1 MILRID
7 ASILIFLSVVLFVGQ
22 VSEVQRIVKLGQVA
36 SGFLFILCIHIYFF
50 ILSSTPKCFFFS
62 LLFPPLH
69 PALGTL
75 RLLARL
81 ADIDKL
87 GFQTGSADKEP
98 INILC
103 RTQFATVLAIDG
115 TAVNDTGRVGNL
127 GGSAAREPGADGSVD
142 FLRLGDG
149 GDFAGT
155 NSPDGFVCKGV
166 LAWV

>member
-1 MILRID
+1 ML
-7 ASILIFLSVVLFVGQ
+7 
-22 VSEVQRIVKLGQVA
+22 
-36 SGFLFILCIHIYFF
+36 
-50 ILSSTPKCFFFS
+50 FFS

-103 RTQFATVLAIDG
+103 RTQLAAVLAIDG

-149 GDFAGT
+149 GDFAGA
-155 NSPDGFVCKGV
+155 NSPDGFVCKRGGV
-166 LAWV
+166 SVGIEIKEKEKEKDVQAMTIRFQASTSIAAAIASS